1 MSLINHD
8 DGVITS
14 LNVSDGGVPKNSTSE
29 GYVTRHGLTGD
40 RQEDRQHHGGPD
52 RALSLYSLDLIA
64 ALRAEGHPIAPG
76 TTGENV
82 TLGGLRWERLAPG
95 TRLLLGDNV
104 TVEITAY
111 APPCQTIR
119 NSFLDQRF
127 ARIAQKKHPG
137 WSRLYARVLTE
148 GLIRVGDPVRVLGP

>member
-1 MSLINHD
+1 MSLISSD
-8 DGVITS
+8 DGAIIS
-14 LNVSDGGVPKNSTSE
+14 INLSNGGVPKSSTSE
-29 GYVTRHGLTGD
+29 GFVTRNGLTGD

-82 TLGGLRWERLAPG
+82 TLGGLPWERLAPG
-95 TRLLLGDNV
+95 TRLGLGGDV

-111 APPCQTIR
+111 AAPCQTIR

-148 GLIRVGDPVRVLGP
+148 GRIRVGDPARVLGP